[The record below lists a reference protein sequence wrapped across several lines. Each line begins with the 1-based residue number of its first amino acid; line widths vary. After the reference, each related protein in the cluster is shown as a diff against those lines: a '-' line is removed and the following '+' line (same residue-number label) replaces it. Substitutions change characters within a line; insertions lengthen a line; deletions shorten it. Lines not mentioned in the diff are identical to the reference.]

1 MKVRHAI
8 KKGEGYQEYILSE
21 KLLNI
26 FSYAIF
32 HTQENIHDW
41 NMVL

>member
-21 KLLNI
+21 IIKY

-41 NMVL
+41 NMVV